1 MLLVNSVNKRE
12 MLQMYAQKCNLRD
25 KRGIEELD
33 RAGPY
38 AIIVNRRL
46 YDHGQASKFAVVNEQ
61 KAWVDSVY
69 HNYGRAQSTLRSL
82 NGQA

>member
-1 MLLVNSVNKRE
+1 
-12 MLQMYAQKCNLRD
+12 MYAQHCDLRN

-46 YDHGQASKFAVVNEQ
+46 YDQGQAGKFAVVNEQ
-61 KAWVDSVY
+61 KAWVDSVF
-69 HNYGRAQSTLRSL
+69 HNYRRARSTLRSL
-82 NGQA
+82 NRQA

>member
-1 MLLVNSVNKRE
+1 
-12 MLQMYAQKCNLRD
+12 MYARNCDLKD

-46 YDHGQASKFAVVNEQ
+46 YDRGQASKFAVVNEQ
-61 KAWVDSVY
+61 QAWVDSVY
-69 HNYGRAQSTLRSL
+69 HNYRRARSTLRSL
-82 NGQA
+82 NRPA

>member
-1 MLLVNSVNKRE
+1 
-12 MLQMYAQKCNLRD
+12 MYARSCDLRG

-33 RAGPY
+33 HVGAY

-61 KAWVDSVY
+61 QAWVDSVY
-69 HNYGRAQSTLRSL
+69 HNYGRARAILRSL
-82 NGQA
+82 NRQA